1 VKEAAMPIKNRQQVL
16 AFAAAAGVVLLVGDK
31 LVLTPLTNSW
41 KERTKRITELTKS
54 VNQGSLLLAREENIR
69 SRWDQ
74 MRTNTLPTSVS
85 GAENEVLKGFERWS
99 QDSHIS
105 ISSIKPQWKRGGDDY
120 RTLECRADAFGSIQ
134 ALTRFLYDL
143 EKDPLALKVEA
154 VEITARDNDG
164 QQLTLG
170 LQVSGLQLNPEGE

>member
-1 VKEAAMPIKNRQQVL
+1 MPIKNRQQILVL
-16 AFAAAAGVVLLVGDK
+16 AAAIGIGLLVGDK
-31 LVLTPLTNSW
+31 LIVTPLTRSW
-41 KERTKRITELTKS
+41 KERTQRITELTKS
-54 VNQGSLLLAREENIR
+54 VNQGLLILDREENIR

-74 MRTNTLPTSVS
+74 MRTNTLPASVS
-85 GAENEVLKGFERWS
+85 AAENEVLKGFERWS
-99 QDSHIS
+99 QASRIS

-120 RTLECRADAFGSIQ
+120 MTLECRADAFGNIE
-134 ALTRFLYDL
+134 ALTRFLYEL

-170 LQVSGLQLNPEGE
+170 LQVSGLQRNSETE